1 MRQPAFP
8 HPNNNQ
14 LENKQDE
21 RQNKDKYPYGR
32 VQGVK
37 KKKPVKN
44 RQRVRTNSQKLKYKY
59 PVKYM
64 KRYSRKK

>member
-37 KKKPVKN
+37 KKKTCEKQAKSKN
-44 RQRVRTNSQKLKYKY
+44 KCTKVEI
-59 PVKYM
+59 
-64 KRYSRKK
+64 